1 MPSQPMNEGYK
12 DASGLNHH
20 RETVGSGATSD
31 PVIIHGDAERVSV
44 AAFPG
49 GGGTVTIQFTLSP
62 PALVEAG
69 TASWVAWSKGAVSSA
84 DADTLAGPV
93 TAVRASAATAA
104 GVFEIASR

>member
-1 MPSQPMNEGYK
+1 MPSQTMNEGYR

-20 RETVGSGATSD
+20 QETVGSGATSD

-44 AAFPG
+44 AVFPG
-49 GGGTVTIQFTLSP
+49 GGGSMTIQFTCSP
-62 PALVEAG
+62 PAAVEAG
-69 TASWVAWSKGAVSSA
+69 TANWVAWSKGAVTSA

-104 GVFEIASR
+104 GVFEIAAR